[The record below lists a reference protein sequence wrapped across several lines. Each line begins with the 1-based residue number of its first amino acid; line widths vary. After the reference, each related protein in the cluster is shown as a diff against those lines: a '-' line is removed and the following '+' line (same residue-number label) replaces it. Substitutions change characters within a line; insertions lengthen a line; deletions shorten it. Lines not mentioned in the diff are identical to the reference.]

1 MDLNL
6 KYIEV
11 KNVQIYSGR
20 EVDFH
25 LSYQNFGQDINQFPV
40 VVVNHS
46 LTGNSNVSGQN
57 GWWKDLIGKNKLID
71 TDRFAVLAFNIPGN
85 CFGKEK
91 NEFLDDL
98 ILGDV
103 AKAFNKAISQLGIN
117 RVHSLIGG
125 SVGGGLVWEM
135 GALNPELFQN
145 LIPIAANYKSSDW
158 LLANT
163 YLQSKLLENSSDP
176 IVDARIHA
184 MLTYRNPLS
193 LNKKFQNE
201 TDGLSRKVTNWLD
214 FHGDTLKNRFELDAY
229 KTMNKFLSSIDI
241 ETYAN
246 SNIEN
251 LIKKIK
257 SNVYIISINTDLLFT
272 DYELRETYKK
282 LSLIKD
288 NIYYYQIK
296 SNHGHDA
303 FFIEFDQIKNFLK
316 DCYKE

>member
-6 KYIEV
+6 KYIDV

-20 EVDFH
+20 EVNFH
-25 LSYQNFGQDINQFPV
+25 LSYQNFGQDMNQFPV

-103 AKAFNKAISQLGIN
+103 AKAFNKAIYQLGIN

-135 GALNPELFQN
+135 GALNPELFEN

-193 LNKKFQNE
+193 LNKKFQNA
-201 TDGLSRKVTNWLD
+201 TDGFSRKVTNWLD

>member
-1 MDLNL
+1 VNL
-6 KYIEV
+6 KYIDV
-11 KNVQIYSGR
+11 KDVQIFSGR
-20 EVDFH
+20 KVDFH
-25 LSYQNFGQDINQFPV
+25 LSYQNFGQDFNHFPV

-46 LTGNSNVSGQN
+46 LTGNSNVSGKN

-98 ILGDV
+98 ILGDI
-103 AKAFNKAISQLGIN
+103 AKAFNKAIAQLGIN
-117 RVHSLIGG
+117 KVHSLIGG

-135 GALNPELFQN
+135 GVLNPNLFEN
-145 LIPIAANYKSSDW
+145 LIPIAADYKSSNW

-163 YLQSKLLENSSDP
+163 YLQSKLLKNSSDP

-193 LNKKFQNE
+193 LNKRFHNE
-201 TDGLSRKVTNWLD
+201 TDGHSRKVTSWLD
-214 FHGDTLKNRFELDAY
+214 YHGDTLKNRFELEAY
-229 KTMNKFLSSIDI
+229 KTMNKFLSSIDV
-241 ETYAN
+241 ETYSN
-246 SNIEN
+246 SKIES

-257 SNVYIISINTDLLFT
+257 SNIYIISIDTDLLFT

-303 FFIEFDQIKNFLK
+303 FFIEYDQIENYLK
-316 DCYKE
+316 EYF

>member
-103 AKAFNKAISQLGIN
+103 AKAFNKA
-117 RVHSLIGG
+117 
-125 SVGGGLVWEM
+125 
-135 GALNPELFQN
+135 
-145 LIPIAANYKSSDW
+145 Y
-158 LLANT
+158 
-163 YLQSKLLENSSDP
+163 
-176 IVDARIHA
+176 
-184 MLTYRNPLS
+184 
-193 LNKKFQNE
+193 
-201 TDGLSRKVTNWLD
+201 
-214 FHGDTLKNRFELDAY
+214 
-229 KTMNKFLSSIDI
+229 
-241 ETYAN
+241 
-246 SNIEN
+246 
-251 LIKKIK
+251 
-257 SNVYIISINTDLLFT
+257 ISIGN
-272 DYELRETYKK
+272 
-282 LSLIKD
+282 
-288 NIYYYQIK
+288 
-296 SNHGHDA
+296 
-303 FFIEFDQIKNFLK
+303 
-316 DCYKE
+316 

>member
-103 AKAFNKAISQLGIN
+103 AKAFNKAISQLVIN

-135 GALNPELFQN
+135 GALNPELFEN

-201 TDGLSRKVTNWLD
+201 TDGFSRKVTNWLD
-214 FHGDTLKNRFELDAY
+214 FHGDTLKNRFELEAY

>member
-103 AKAFNKAISQLGIN
+103 AKAFNKAICQLGIN

-135 GALNPELFQN
+135 GALNPELFEN

-201 TDGLSRKVTNWLD
+201 TDGFSRKVTNWLD

-288 NIYYYQIK
+288 NIYYFQIK

>member
-103 AKAFNKAISQLGIN
+103 AKAFNIAISKLGIN

-135 GALNPELFQN
+135 GALNPELFEN

-201 TDGLSRKVTNWLD
+201 TGGFSRKVTNWLD

-282 LSLIKD
+282 LSLIKN